1 MTPIEMAKCPAY
13 RINASWNADT
23 PATASHFAPVST
35 KEKSSQA
42 TSINIIPYRGKS
54 AIDLATTAMD

>member
-1 MTPIEMAKCPAY
+1 
-13 RINASWNADT
+13 
-23 PATASHFAPVST
+23 TASHFAPVST